1 MRDQLGLIV
10 FITLLVTV
18 LASLAVLETISGE
31 KDQLN
36 EIIHQQSLELKQ
48 IQHTNDVLVE
58 ICSAQYRKAL

>member
-10 FITLLVTV
+10 FIILLTTF
-18 LASLAVLETISGE
+18 LASVAALETIKGE
-31 KDQLN
+31 KHQLN

-58 ICSAQYRKAL
+58 ICSAQYRK

>member
-31 KDQLN
+31 KHQLN
-36 EIIHQQSLELKQ
+36 EIIHQQSLELEQ

>member
-10 FITLLVTV
+10 FITLLTTV

-31 KDQLN
+31 KHQLN
-36 EIIHQQSLELKQ
+36 QIIYQQSLELKQ

-58 ICSAQYRKAL
+58 ICSAQYRKHL

>member
-36 EIIHQQSLELKQ
+36 EIIHQQSLELEQ